1 MDWGSVLAAALLIS
15 LAILVL
21 RALWCWLI
29 VLIGYGPPALIGL
42 WIGHGTGAA
51 LDSFSAGLFAAV
63 LVSGYL
69 TECLHS
75 ALRRLH

>member
-21 RALWCWLI
+21 RALWFWLI

-42 WIGHGTGAA
+42 WIGYGTGAA
-51 LDSFSAGLFAAV
+51 LDSFGAGAIAAV
-63 LVSGYL
+63 LVSGLL
-69 TECLHS
+69 TECLH
-75 ALRRLH
+75 AVLRRLR